1 MCFIN
6 FAIVYATYRIFNAGD
21 VLQESYSWIGLSA
34 VTSLTVI
41 SGSIAFSYVPK
52 SHKHT
57 FYKHRTSKEHL
68 ATFYWDER
76 ILASDAKNREVK
88 DQDGIRAMLPLRY
101 SIHYVPKEKLIELY
115 RNNWKNWCA
124 DPPYWFDE
132 EFKALVPRELLVG
145 VDKKLWGDE
154 TDLSGT

>member
-1 MCFIN
+1 MCSIN
-6 FAIVYATYRIFNAGD
+6 FAIVFTTYRVFDAGD

-57 FYKHRTSKEHL
+57 FYKQRTLKEHL
-68 ATFYWDER
+68 ATFNWDEKD
-76 ILASDAKNREVK
+76 LEFDAKHREVK
-88 DQDGIRAMLPLRY
+88 DQDGIRALMVLWISPYYL
-101 SIHYVPKEKLIELY
+101 PKEKLIELY
-115 RNNWKNWCA
+115 RNNWNKWCA
-124 DPPYWFDE
+124 DPPHWFDE

-154 TDLSGT
+154 TK

>member
-1 MCFIN
+1 M
-6 FAIVYATYRIFNAGD
+6 
-21 VLQESYSWIGLSA
+21 LLESQAWIGLIA

-57 FYKHRTSKEHL
+57 FYKQWTLKEHL
-68 ATFYWDER
+68 ATFNWDEKD
-76 ILASDAKNREVK
+76 LEFDAKNREVK
-88 DQDGIRAMLPLRY
+88 DQDGIRALMVLWHSPIYL
-101 SIHYVPKEKLIELY
+101 PKEKLIELY

-132 EFKALVPRELLVG
+132 EFKSLVPRDLLVG
-145 VDKKLWGDE
+145 VDKKFWGDE
-154 TDLSGT
+154 TDLSDTRRPER